1 MKEENSDPFN
11 DLSVQ
16 SEDSNSMGEIILVNE
31 GALKIKIEPDEEQV
45 RPRKRQR

>member
-1 MKEENSDPFN
+1 MKEENSDPFK

-16 SEDSNSMGEIILVNE
+16 SEDSNSMGEICLVNE
-31 GALKIKIEPDEEQV
+31 GALSIKIEPDEEQV

>member
-1 MKEENSDPFN
+1 MKEENS

-31 GALKIKIEPDEEQV
+31 GALNIKIEPDELQV